1 MPVTRCA
8 LPRRSWSSCSGARSD
23 NQHPEL
29 VNTSMPTIVR
39 LGAAL
44 YRRGRSGLVLVMF
57 VLAAGAC
64 RREKEQ
70 TLPIETAAVTRRTI
84 VSEATASGQVEP
96 INVIEVKSKSSGQ
109 ITEMTVE
116 TGSLVTRGQLL
127 IQLDPRDVQQQ
138 LAQAEADFTATKAKL
153 EVSKI
158 QKERNDKM
166 FADKII
172 TAQEYE
178 ASQLDYA
185 NSVAAEIR
193 SRSAV
198 DIAKQR
204 VEEADVVA
212 PVAGTII
219 EKPVSLGQVIASATN
234 SASGGTVLLKMADL
248 TRVRVRALF
257 NETDIGAVVP
267 GQPANVTVDAF
278 PDRPFGGIVEKIEPS
293 AVIQSSVTMFP
304 VLVTLDNRE
313 GLLKP
318 GMNGEV
324 TVLVERREDV
334 LAVPND
340 AVRQTREAAATAT
353 LIGLNPDS
361 VVAAVREQMQAM
373 GGGGMGAP
381 NGNGNGNGNGGR
393 RGESRGDV
401 DIAVI
406 QGGEQ
411 SGRSGRQSLPEVTD
425 AQCKQVTDA
434 FAKAPTAQP
443 TLQGLRAK
451 VQAGEIDQQRSR
463 AISDSIYKSLGL
475 DSQVARACQ
484 FRGRQGGRGG
494 QGGGTTGGNTASN
507 APNAGGG
514 ENTGGRRGG
523 RRTSAAAMM
532 AGLDVPVSQ
541 AIARPSRPALVFVSS
556 GTSFVPRVIRV
567 GMSDL
572 DYTEVSSGLQ
582 EGEQVLLLSALSM
595 QARRDSATQRMR
607 SMSGGGLPGAPGAG
621 GPGGGGPGRGRGQ

>member
-70 TLPIETAAVTRRTI
+70 TVPIETAAVARRTI

-109 ITEMTVE
+109 IIEMTVE
-116 TGSLVTRGQLL
+116 TGSLVNRGQLL

-138 LAQAEADFTATKAKL
+138 LQQAVADSVAASAKL
-153 EVSKI
+153 AVSQA

-178 ASQLDYA
+178 ASQIDYA
-185 NSVAAEIR
+185 NAVAAMIR
-193 SRSAV
+193 ARSAV
-198 DIAKQR
+198 DIADQR
-204 VEEADVVA
+204 LEEARVVA

-234 SASGGTVLLKMADL
+234 SASGGTVLLKMANL

-353 LIGLNPDS
+353 LIGLDPDS

-373 GGGGMGAP
+373 GGGGMGVP
-381 NGNGNGNGNGGR
+381 NGNGDGNGGR

-401 DIAVI
+401 DVAVI

-411 SGRSGRQSLPEVTD
+411 GGRSGRQGQMPEVTD

-434 FAKAPTAQP
+434 FTKAPTVQA
-443 TLQGLRAK
+443 TLQGLRGR
-451 VQAGEIDQQRSR
+451 VQA
-463 AISDSIYKSLGL
+463 
-475 DSQVARACQ
+475 
-484 FRGRQGGRGG
+484 
-494 QGGGTTGGNTASN
+494 
-507 APNAGGG
+507 
-514 ENTGGRRGG
+514 
-523 RRTSAAAMM
+523 
-532 AGLDVPVSQ
+532 
-541 AIARPSRPALVFVSS
+541 
-556 GTSFVPRVIRV
+556 
-567 GMSDL
+567 
-572 DYTEVSSGLQ
+572 
-582 EGEQVLLLSALSM
+582 
-595 QARRDSATQRMR
+595 
-607 SMSGGGLPGAPGAG
+607 
-621 GPGGGGPGRGRGQ
+621 

>member
-1 MPVTRCA
+1 
-8 LPRRSWSSCSGARSD
+8 
-23 NQHPEL
+23 
-29 VNTSMPTIVR
+29 MPTIVR
-39 LGAAL
+39 LGAGL
-44 YRRGRSGLVLVMF
+44 YRRGRSRLL
-57 VLAAGAC
+57 LALLLPLLPAAC
-64 RREKEQ
+64 RRAKEQ
-70 TLPIETAAVTRRTI
+70 TRPIETAAVSRRTI

-116 TGSLVTRGQLL
+116 TGSRVSRGQLL
-127 IQLDPRDVQQQ
+127 IQLDPRDVNQQ
-138 LAQAEADFTATKAKL
+138 LQQAEADLTATRAKL
-153 EVSKI
+153 EVSKA

-204 VEEADVVA
+204 VEEADVRA
-212 PVAGTII
+212 PVGGTII

-234 SASGGTVLLKMADL
+234 SASGGTILLKMADL

-267 GQPANVTVDAF
+267 GQPATVTVDAY

-340 AVRQTREAAATAT
+340 AVRQTREARATAQ
-353 LIGLNPDS
+353 LVGLDPDS
-361 VVAAVREQMQAM
+361 VEAAVREQMQAM
-373 GGGGMGAP
+373 GGGRGMGQP
-381 NGNGNGNGNGGR
+381 NGNGNGR

-401 DIAVI
+401 DIAVT

-411 SGRSGRQSLPEVTD
+411 GGRTGRQGFNLPEVTD

-434 FAKAPTAQP
+434 FAKAPTAQT
-443 TLQGLRAK
+443 TLQGLRGR
-451 VQAGEIDQQRSR
+451 VQGGEIDQQRSR

-475 DSQVARACQ
+475 DAQVARACQ
-484 FRGRQGGRGG
+484 FRGRQGRGG
-494 QGGGTTGGNTASN
+494 QAGGTGGNTASN
-507 APNAGGG
+507 TPNAGGG
-514 ENTGGRRGG
+514 GGGSETGGRRGG
-523 RRTSAAAMM
+523 RRNSAAAMAVGM
-532 AGLDVPVSQ
+532 DVPVSQ
-541 AIARPSRPALVFVSS
+541 ATARSARPALVYVAS
-556 GTSFVPRVIRV
+556 GTSFVPRVVRV

-572 DYTEVSSGLQ
+572 DYTEVVSGLQ
-582 EGEQVLLLSALSM
+582 EGENVLLMTALAM
-595 QARRDSATQRMR
+595 QASRDSAMARMR
-607 SMSGGGLPGAPGAG
+607 RGGGMPGMPGGG
-621 GPGGGGPGRGRGQ
+621 GPGGGGPGRGGPGGGRGGL

>member
-1 MPVTRCA
+1 MLTI
-8 LPRRSWSSCSGARSD
+8 GAT
-23 NQHPEL
+23 N
-29 VNTSMPTIVR
+29 
-39 LGAAL
+39 
-44 YRRGRSGLVLVMF
+44 YRRGRSGLFLVLLF
-57 VLAAGAC
+57 AAGAC
-64 RREKEQ
+64 RGEKEQ
-70 TLPIETAAVTRRTI
+70 ALPIETAAVARRTI

-116 TGSLVTRGQLL
+116 TGSKVSRGQLL
-127 IQLDPRDVQQQ
+127 IQLDPRDVNQQ
-138 LAQAEADFTATKAKL
+138 LQQAEADLTATRAKL
-153 EVSKI
+153 EVSKA

-178 ASQLDYA
+178 SSLLDYA

-204 VEEADVVA
+204 VEEADVRA

-234 SASGGTVLLKMADL
+234 SASGGTILLKMADL

-267 GQPANVTVDAF
+267 GQPATVTVDAF

-304 VLVTLDNRE
+304 VLVTLDNRD

-353 LIGLNPDS
+353 LIGLNSDS
-361 VVAAVREQMQAM
+361 VVAAVREQMQSM

-381 NGNGNGNGNGGR
+381 NGNGNGTGRRGGG

-401 DIAVI
+401 DITVI
-406 QGGEQ
+406 QGGTQ
-411 SGRSGRQSLPEVTD
+411 GGRQGMQLPEVTD

-434 FAKAPTAQP
+434 FAKAPTAQT
-443 TLQGLRAK
+443 TLQGLRGR
-451 VQAGEIDQQRSR
+451 VQGGELDQQRSR

-484 FRGRQGGRGG
+484 FRGRQGGGRGAENRT
-494 QGGGTTGGNTASN
+494 GGTNATANPQPASGGDNS
-507 APNAGGG
+507 
-514 ENTGGRRGG
+514 TGGRRGG
-523 RRTSAAAMM
+523 RRNSAAAMT
-532 AGLDVPVSQ
+532 AGMDVPVSQ
-541 AIARPSRPALVFVSS
+541 ATTRAARPALVFVSS
-556 GTSFVPRVIRV
+556 GTGFVPRVIRV

-572 DYTEVSSGLQ
+572 DYTEVTSGLQ
-582 EGEQVLLLSALSM
+582 EGEQVLLLSALAM
-595 QARRDSATQRMR
+595 QARRDSAMQRMR
-607 SMSGGGLPGAPGAG
+607 SMSGGGMPGAPGAG
-621 GPGGGGPGRGRGQ
+621 GPGGGPGRGRGQ

>member
-1 MPVTRCA
+1 MP
-8 LPRRSWSSCSGARSD
+8 SIARLS
-23 NQHPEL
+23 
-29 VNTSMPTIVR
+29 
-39 LGAAL
+39 AAL
-44 YRRGRSGLVLVMF
+44 YRRGRSRLVLPLLL
-57 VLAAGAC
+57 LAAAAC
-64 RREKEQ
+64 RGEKEQ
-70 TLPIETAAVTRRTI
+70 ALPIETAAATRRTI

-109 ITEMTVE
+109 IIQMTVE
-116 TGSLVTRGQLL
+116 TGSLVNRGQLL

-138 LAQAEADFTATKAKL
+138 LQQAVADSVAASARL
-153 EVSKI
+153 AVSKA

-178 ASQLDYA
+178 TSQLDYA
-185 NSVAAEIR
+185 NAVAAMIR
-193 SRSAV
+193 ARSAV
-198 DIAKQR
+198 DIADQR
-204 VEEADVVA
+204 LEEARVSA

-234 SASGGTVLLKMADL
+234 SASGGTILLKMADL

-267 GQPANVTVDAF
+267 GQPATVTVDAF
-278 PDRPFGGIVEKIEPS
+278 PDRPFGGTVEKIEPS

-340 AVRQTREAAATAT
+340 AVRQTREAAAVAQ
-353 LIGLNPDS
+353 LAGMNQDS

-373 GGGGMGAP
+373 GGGGMGMP
-381 NGNGNGNGNGGR
+381 NGNGNGNGRQGGG

-406 QGGEQ
+406 QGGGGQ
-411 SGRSGRQSLPEVTD
+411 GGRQGLQLPEVTD

-434 FAKAPTAQP
+434 FAKAPTAQT
-443 TLQGLRAK
+443 TLQGLRGR
-451 VQAGEIDQQRSR
+451 VQSGEIDQQRSR
-463 AISDSIYKSLGL
+463 AISDSIYKSIGL

-484 FRGRQGGRGG
+484 FRNRQGGGRGG
-494 QGGGTTGGNTASN
+494 EGRTGGTNTPANPQAAS
-507 APNAGGG
+507 GG
-514 ENTGGRRGG
+514 ENTGGGRRGG
-523 RRTSAAAMM
+523 RRGSTSALT
-532 AGLDVPVSQ
+532 AGMPVPVSQ
-541 AIARPSRPALVFVSS
+541 ATTRSARPALVLVSS
-556 GTSFVPRVIRV
+556 GTAFVPRVIRV

-572 DYTEVSSGLQ
+572 DYTEVVSGLQ
-582 EGEQVLLLSALSM
+582 EGEQVLLLSALAM
-595 QARRDSATQRMR
+595 QARRDSAMNRMR
-607 SMSGGGLPGAPGAG
+607 NMSGGGMPGAPGAG

>member
-1 MPVTRCA
+1 M
-8 LPRRSWSSCSGARSD
+8 L
-23 NQHPEL
+23 
-29 VNTSMPTIVR
+29 TIVR
-39 LGAAL
+39 PRAAS
-44 YRRGRSGLVLVMF
+44 YRRGRSALVLT
-57 VLAAGAC
+57 LLLLSPAC
-64 RREKEQ
+64 RAKKET
-70 TLPIETAAVTRRTI
+70 TLPIETAAVSRRTI

-116 TGSLVTRGQLL
+116 TGSVVSRGQLL

-138 LAQAEADFTATKAKL
+138 LSQAVADSVAASAKL
-153 EVSKI
+153 AVSKA
-158 QKERNDKM
+158 QKDRNDKM

-178 ASQLDYA
+178 SSQLDYA
-185 NSVAAEIR
+185 NSIASMIR

-204 VEEADVVA
+204 VEEADVRA

-219 EKPVSLGQVIASATN
+219 DKPVSLGQVIASATN
-234 SASGGTVLLKMADL
+234 SASGGTILLKMADL
-248 TRVRVRALF
+248 TKVRVRALF

-267 GQPANVTVDAF
+267 GQPATVTVDAF

-324 TVLVERREDV
+324 MVLVERREDV

-340 AVRQTREAAATAT
+340 AVRQTREAASTAQ
-353 LIGLNPDS
+353 LVGLNPDS

-373 GGGGMGAP
+373 GGGGAGAP
-381 NGNGNGNGNGGR
+381 NGNGGGR
-393 RGESRGDV
+393 RGGGRGESRGDV
-401 DIAVI
+401 DLAVL
-406 QGGEQ
+406 QGGTQ
-411 SGRSGRQSLPEVTD
+411 GGGQGGRGNFQMPEVTD

-443 TLQGLRAK
+443 TLQGLRGK

-463 AISDSIYKSLGL
+463 AISESIYKSLGL
-475 DSQVARACQ
+475 DAMVARACQ
-484 FRGRQGGRGG
+484 FRGRQGAGRGG
-494 QGGGTTGGNTASN
+494 EGRTGTGGANTAANAPAGGPSTQGATQGG
-507 APNAGGG
+507 
-514 ENTGGRRGG
+514 ETGGRRGG
-523 RRTSAAAMM
+523 RRGNTAAAMM
-532 AGLDVPVSQ
+532 AGMEVPVSQ
-541 AIARPSRPALVFVSS
+541 ATTRSARPALVYVAS
-556 GTSFVPRVIRV
+556 GTGFAPRVVRV

-572 DYTEVSSGLQ
+572 DYTEIVSGLQ
-582 EGEQVLLLSALSM
+582 EGENVLLLTSLAM
-595 QARRDSATQRMR
+595 QASRDSALARMR
-607 SMSGGGLPGAPGAG
+607 GRGGMPGMPAGGQPGA
-621 GPGGGGPGRGRGQ
+621 GGPGRGRGGQ

>member
-1 MPVTRCA
+1 MPI
-8 LPRRSWSSCSGARSD
+8 
-23 NQHPEL
+23 
-29 VNTSMPTIVR
+29 IVR

-44 YRRGRSGLVLVMF
+44 YRRGRSGLVLVLF

-70 TLPIETAAVTRRTI
+70 TVPIETAAVARRTI
-84 VSEATASGQVEP
+84 VSEATASGKVEP

-109 ITEMTVE
+109 IIEMTVE
-116 TGSLVTRGQLL
+116 TGSLVNRGQLL

-138 LAQAEADFTATKAKL
+138 LQQAVADSVAASARL
-153 EVSKI
+153 AVSQA

-178 ASQLDYA
+178 ASQIDYA
-185 NSVAAEIR
+185 NAVAAMIR
-193 SRSAV
+193 ARSAV
-198 DIAKQR
+198 DLADQR
-204 VEEADVVA
+204 LEEARVVA

-234 SASGGTVLLKMADL
+234 SASGGTILLKMANL

-293 AVIQSSVTMFP
+293 AVVQSSVTMFP

-361 VVAAVREQMQAM
+361 VVAAVREQMQAI

-381 NGNGNGNGNGGR
+381 NGNGNGNGGR

-411 SGRSGRQSLPEVTD
+411 GGRGGRQSMPEVTD

-494 QGGGTTGGNTASN
+494 EGGGTTGGNTASN
-507 APNAGGG
+507 APNAGAGGGG

-523 RRTSAAAMM
+523 RRNSAAAML
-532 AGLDVPVSQ
+532 AGMDVPVSQ
-541 AIARPSRPALVFVSS
+541 ATPRASRPALVFVSS

-572 DYTEVSSGLQ
+572 DYTEVTSGLQ

-607 SMSGGGLPGAPGAG
+607 SMSGGGMPGAPAAG
-621 GPGGGGPGRGRGQ
+621 GPGGGPGRGRGQ

>member
-1 MPVTRCA
+1 
-8 LPRRSWSSCSGARSD
+8 
-23 NQHPEL
+23 
-29 VNTSMPTIVR
+29 MPTIVR
-39 LGAAL
+39 LCAVN
-44 YRRGRSGLVLVMF
+44 YRRGRSRLVLA
-57 VLAAGAC
+57 LLLPLLPAAC

-70 TLPIETAAVTRRTI
+70 TRPIETAAVARRTI

-109 ITEMTVE
+109 IVEMTVE
-116 TGSLVTRGQLL
+116 TGSRVSRGQLL
-127 IQLDPRDVQQQ
+127 IQLDPRDVNQQ
-138 LAQAEADFTATKAKL
+138 LSQAVADSVAASAKL
-153 EVSKI
+153 AVSKA
-158 QKERNDKM
+158 QKDRNDKM

-178 ASQLDYA
+178 SSQLDYA
-185 NSVAAEIR
+185 NSVAAMIR

-204 VEEADVVA
+204 VEEADVRA

-219 EKPVSLGQVIASATN
+219 DKPVSLGQVIASATN
-234 SASGGTVLLKMADL
+234 SASGGTILLKMADL

-267 GQPANVTVDAF
+267 GQPATVTVDAY

-340 AVRQTREAAATAT
+340 AVRQTREAAATAQ
-353 LIGLNPDS
+353 LVGLNPDS
-361 VVAAVREQMQAM
+361 VVASVREQMQALG
-373 GGGGMGAP
+373 GGGGMGTGGGTG
-381 NGNGNGNGNGGR
+381 GNGRRAG

-401 DIAVI
+401 DIAVL

-411 SGRSGRQSLPEVTD
+411 GGRTGRQGFNLPQVTD

-434 FAKAPTAQP
+434 FTKAPNAQT
-443 TLQGLRAK
+443 TLQGLRGR

-484 FRGRQGGRGG
+484 FRGRQGGGRGG
-494 QGGGTTGGNTASN
+494 DASRAGGGTTSTATNAPAGGNGTD
-507 APNAGGG
+507 APAGA
-514 ENTGGRRGG
+514 RRGG
-523 RRTSAAAMM
+523 RRGNSAAVLM
-532 AGLDVPVSQ
+532 AGMDVPVSQ
-541 AIARPSRPALVFVSS
+541 ATTRAARPALVYVAS
-556 GTSFVPRVIRV
+556 GTSFVPRVVRV

-572 DYTEVSSGLQ
+572 DYTEVVSGLQ
-582 EGEQVLLLSALSM
+582 EGENVLLMTALAM
-595 QARRDSATQRMR
+595 QASRDSALARMR
-607 SMSGGGLPGAPGAG
+607 RGGGGMPGMPGATGGA
-621 GPGGGGPGRGRGQ
+621 GPGRGPGRGQ

>member
-1 MPVTRCA
+1 MP
-8 LPRRSWSSCSGARSD
+8 
-23 NQHPEL
+23 N
-29 VNTSMPTIVR
+29 IVR
-39 LGAAL
+39 PSLGL
-44 YRRGRSGLVLVMF
+44 YHRGRSLLM
-57 VLAAGAC
+57 LALLLPLLPAAC
-64 RREKEQ
+64 RRAKEQ
-70 TLPIETAAVTRRTI
+70 TLPIETAAVARRTI

-109 ITEMTVE
+109 IIEMSVE
-116 TGSLVTRGQLL
+116 TGSLVNRGQLL

-138 LAQAEADFTATKAKL
+138 LQQAVADSVAASARL
-153 EVSKI
+153 AVSKA

-178 ASQLDYA
+178 ATQIDYA
-185 NSVAAEIR
+185 NAVAAMIR
-193 SRSAV
+193 ARSAV
-198 DIAKQR
+198 DIADQR
-204 VEEADVVA
+204 LEEARVIA

-234 SASGGTVLLKMADL
+234 SASGGTILLKMADL

-267 GQPANVTVDAF
+267 GQPATVTVDAF
-278 PDRPFGGIVEKIEPS
+278 PDRPFGGTVEKIEPS
-293 AVIQSSVTMFP
+293 AVVQSSVTMFP

-340 AVRQTREAAATAT
+340 AVRQTREARATAQ
-353 LIGLNPDS
+353 LVGLDPDS
-361 VVAAVREQMQAM
+361 VEAAVREQMQAM
-373 GGGGMGAP
+373 GGGGRGM
-381 NGNGNGNGNGGR
+381 NGNGGNGANGR

-406 QGGEQ
+406 QGGQQGERQ
-411 SGRSGRQSLPEVTD
+411 GRQGFNLPEVTD

-434 FAKAPTAQP
+434 FAKAPTAQT
-443 TLQGLRAK
+443 TLQGLRGR
-451 VQAGEIDQQRSR
+451 VQGGEIDQQRSR

-475 DSQVARACQ
+475 DAQVARACQ
-484 FRGRQGGRGG
+484 FRGRQGGGRGG
-494 QGGGTTGGNTASN
+494 QGGATGTAGGNTASN
-507 APNAGGG
+507 APNNTGGG
-514 ENTGGRRGG
+514 GSETGGRRGG
-523 RRTSAAAMM
+523 RRNAAAMM
-532 AGLDVPVSQ
+532 AGMDVPVSQ
-541 AIARPSRPALVFVSS
+541 ATTRAARPALVYVAS
-556 GTSFVPRVIRV
+556 GTGFVPRVVRV

-572 DYTEVSSGLQ
+572 DYTEVVSGIQ
-582 EGEQVLLLSALSM
+582 EGENVLLLTSLAM
-595 QARRDSATQRMR
+595 QASRDSAMARMR
-607 SMSGGGLPGAPGAG
+607 RGGGMPGVPAG
-621 GPGGGGPGRGRGQ
+621 GGPGGGGGPGRGGRGG

>member
-1 MPVTRCA
+1 MPF
-8 LPRRSWSSCSGARSD
+8 
-23 NQHPEL
+23 
-29 VNTSMPTIVR
+29 IVR
-39 LGAAL
+39 PGAAL

-57 VLAAGAC
+57 VLAVAAC

-70 TLPIETAAVTRRTI
+70 TVPIETAAVARRTI
-84 VSEATASGQVEP
+84 VSEATATGQVEP

-109 ITEMTVE
+109 IIEMTVE
-116 TGSLVTRGQLL
+116 TGSLVNRGQLL

-138 LAQAEADFTATKAKL
+138 LQQAVADSVAASARFA
-153 EVSKI
+153 VSKAA
-158 QKERNDKM
+158 KERNDKM

-178 ASQLDYA
+178 ATQIDYA
-185 NSVAAEIR
+185 NAVAAMIR
-193 SRSAV
+193 ARSAV
-198 DIAKQR
+198 DLADQR
-204 VEEADVVA
+204 LEEARVVA

-234 SASGGTVLLKMADL
+234 SASGGTVLLKMANL

-353 LIGLNPDS
+353 LIGLNSDS

-373 GGGGMGAP
+373 GGGGMGGP
-381 NGNGNGNGNGGR
+381 NGNGNGNGGR

-411 SGRSGRQSLPEVTD
+411 GGRSGRQGLPDVTD

-434 FAKAPTAQP
+434 FAKAPTAQS
-443 TLQGLRAK
+443 TLQGLRGK
-451 VQAGEIDQQRSR
+451 VQGGEIDQQRSR

-514 ENTGGRRGG
+514 GGGENPGGRRGG
-523 RRTSAAAMM
+523 RRNSAAAMM
-532 AGLDVPVSQ
+532 SGMDVPVSQ
-541 AIARPSRPALVFVSS
+541 AMTRPSRPALVFVSS

-595 QARRDSATQRMR
+595 QARRDSASQRMR
-607 SMSGGGLPGAPGAG
+607 SMGGGMPGAPGAG

>member
-1 MPVTRCA
+1 MPI
-8 LPRRSWSSCSGARSD
+8 
-23 NQHPEL
+23 
-29 VNTSMPTIVR
+29 IVR

-44 YRRGRSGLVLVMF
+44 YRRGRSGLVLVLF

-70 TLPIETAAVTRRTI
+70 TVPIETAAVARRTI

-109 ITEMTVE
+109 IIEMTVE
-116 TGSLVTRGQLL
+116 TGSLVNRGQLL

-138 LAQAEADFTATKAKL
+138 LQQAVADSVAASARL
-153 EVSKI
+153 AVSQA

-178 ASQLDYA
+178 ASQIDYA
-185 NSVAAEIR
+185 NAVAAMIR
-193 SRSAV
+193 ARSAV
-198 DIAKQR
+198 DLADQR
-204 VEEADVVA
+204 LEEARVVA

-234 SASGGTVLLKMADL
+234 SASGGTILLKMANL

-293 AVIQSSVTMFP
+293 AVVQSSVTMFP

-361 VVAAVREQMQAM
+361 VVAAVREQMQAI

-381 NGNGNGNGNGGR
+381 NGNGNGNGGR

-411 SGRSGRQSLPEVTD
+411 GGRGGRQSMPEVTD

-494 QGGGTTGGNTASN
+494 EGGGTTGGNTASN
-507 APNAGGG
+507 APNAGAGGGG

-523 RRTSAAAMM
+523 RRNSAAAML
-532 AGLDVPVSQ
+532 AGMDVPVSQ
-541 AIARPSRPALVFVSS
+541 ATPRASRPALVFVSS

-572 DYTEVSSGLQ
+572 DYTEVTSGLQ

-607 SMSGGGLPGAPGAG
+607 SMSGGGMPGAPAAG
-621 GPGGGGPGRGRGQ
+621 GPGGGPGRGRGQ

>member
-1 MPVTRCA
+1 MH
-8 LPRRSWSSCSGARSD
+8 SIAR
-23 NQHPEL
+23 
-29 VNTSMPTIVR
+29 IR
-39 LGAAL
+39 AAL
-44 YRRGRSGLVLVMF
+44 YRRGRSRLVLGLLLVS
-57 VLAAGAC
+57 VGAC
-64 RREKEQ
+64 RGEKEQ
-70 TLPIETAAVTRRTI
+70 ALPIETAAVARRTI

-138 LAQAEADFTATKAKL
+138 LSQAVADSVAASAKL
-153 EVSKI
+153 AVSKN
-158 QKERNDKM
+158 QKDRNDKM

-178 ASQLDYA
+178 SSQLDYA
-185 NSVAAEIR
+185 NSVASMIR

-198 DIAKQR
+198 DIANQR
-204 VEEADVVA
+204 VEEAVVSA

-219 EKPVSLGQVIASATN
+219 DKPVSLGQVIASATN
-234 SASGGTVLLKMADL
+234 SASGGTILLKMADL
-248 TRVRVRALF
+248 TKVRVRALF

-267 GQPANVTVDAF
+267 GQPATVTVDAF
-278 PDRPFGGIVEKIEPS
+278 PDRPFGGTVEKIEPS

-340 AVRQTREAAATAT
+340 AVRQTREAAAVAT
-353 LIGLNPDS
+353 LAGMNVDS

-373 GGGGMGAP
+373 GGGGMGLP
-381 NGNGNGNGNGGR
+381 NGNGNGNGNGRQSGG

-406 QGGEQ
+406 QGGTQ
-411 SGRSGRQSLPEVTD
+411 GSGQGGRQGFQMPEVTD

-434 FAKAPTAQP
+434 FAKAPTAQT
-443 TLQGLRAK
+443 TLQGLRGR
-451 VQAGEIDQQRSR
+451 VQSGEIDQQRSR
-463 AISDSIYKSLGL
+463 AISDSIYKSIGL

-484 FRGRQGGRGG
+484 FRERQAAGGGRGG
-494 QGGGTTGGNTASN
+494 EGRTGGTNTTANPQAAS
-507 APNAGGG
+507 GG
-514 ENTGGRRGG
+514 ENTGGGRRGG
-523 RRTSAAAMM
+523 RRGSSTAALT
-532 AGLDVPVSQ
+532 AGMPVPVSQ
-541 AIARPSRPALVFVSS
+541 ATTRAARPALVLVSS
-556 GTSFVPRVIRV
+556 GTSFAPRVIRV

-572 DYTEVSSGLQ
+572 DYTEVVSGLQ
-582 EGEQVLLLSALSM
+582 EGEQVLLLSALAM
-595 QARRDSATQRMR
+595 QARRDSAMNRMR
-607 SMSGGGLPGAPGAG
+607 NMSGGGMPGAPGAAT
-621 GPGGGGPGRGRGQ
+621 PGGGGPGRGRQ

>member
-1 MPVTRCA
+1 
-8 LPRRSWSSCSGARSD
+8 
-23 NQHPEL
+23 
-29 VNTSMPTIVR
+29 VNTSISIIAR
-39 LGAAL
+39 LAAVFN
-44 YRRGRSGLVLVMF
+44 RRGRSGLVLVLF

-70 TLPIETAAVTRRTI
+70 TVPIETAAVARRTI

-109 ITEMTVE
+109 IIEMTVE
-116 TGSLVTRGQLL
+116 TGSLVNRGQLL

-138 LAQAEADFTATKAKL
+138 LQQAVADSVAASARL
-153 EVSKI
+153 AVSKA

-178 ASQLDYA
+178 AAQIDYA
-185 NSVAAEIR
+185 NAVAAMIR
-193 SRSAV
+193 ARSAV
-198 DIAKQR
+198 DIADQR
-204 VEEADVVA
+204 LEEARVIA

-234 SASGGTVLLKMADL
+234 SASGGTVLLKMANL

-353 LIGLNPDS
+353 LIGLNSDS

-373 GGGGMGAP
+373 GGGGMGGP

-411 SGRSGRQSLPEVTD
+411 GGRGGRQNLPEVTD

-434 FAKAPTAQP
+434 FAKAPTAQS
-443 TLQGLRAK
+443 TLQGLRGK

-494 QGGGTTGGNTASN
+494 QAGGTTGGNTASN

-514 ENTGGRRGG
+514 GENTGGRRGG
-523 RRTSAAAMM
+523 RRNSAAAMM
-532 AGLDVPVSQ
+532 TGMDVPVSQ
-541 AIARPSRPALVFVSS
+541 AITRASRPALVFVSS

-572 DYTEVSSGLQ
+572 DYTEVTSGLQ

-595 QARRDSATQRMR
+595 QARRDSASQRMR
-607 SMSGGGLPGAPGAG
+607 SMGGGMPGAPGAG

>member
-1 MPVTRCA
+1 MPF
-8 LPRRSWSSCSGARSD
+8 
-23 NQHPEL
+23 
-29 VNTSMPTIVR
+29 IVR
-39 LGAAL
+39 PGAAL

-57 VLAAGAC
+57 VLAVAAC

-70 TLPIETAAVTRRTI
+70 TVPIETAAVARRTI

-109 ITEMTVE
+109 IIEMTVE
-116 TGSLVTRGQLL
+116 TGSLVNRGQLL

-138 LAQAEADFTATKAKL
+138 LQQAVADSVAASARFA
-153 EVSKI
+153 VSKAA
-158 QKERNDKM
+158 KERNDKM

-178 ASQLDYA
+178 ATQIDYA
-185 NSVAAEIR
+185 NAVAAMIR
-193 SRSAV
+193 ARSAV
-198 DIAKQR
+198 DLADQR
-204 VEEADVVA
+204 LEEARVVA

-234 SASGGTVLLKMADL
+234 SASGGTVLLKMANL

-353 LIGLNPDS
+353 LIGLNSDS

-373 GGGGMGAP
+373 GGGGMGGP
-381 NGNGNGNGNGGR
+381 NGNGNGNGGR

-411 SGRSGRQSLPEVTD
+411 GGRSGRQGLPDVTD
-425 AQCKQVTDA
+425 AQCKQVTDV
-434 FAKAPTAQP
+434 FAKAPTAQS
-443 TLQGLRAK
+443 TLQGLRGK

-514 ENTGGRRGG
+514 GGGENPGGRRGG
-523 RRTSAAAMM
+523 RRNSAAAMM
-532 AGLDVPVSQ
+532 SGMDVPVSQ
-541 AIARPSRPALVFVSS
+541 AMTRPSRPALVFVSS

-595 QARRDSATQRMR
+595 QARRDSASQRMR
-607 SMSGGGLPGAPGAG
+607 SMGGGMPGAPGAG

>member
-1 MPVTRCA
+1 M
-8 LPRRSWSSCSGARSD
+8 LP
-23 NQHPEL
+23 
-29 VNTSMPTIVR
+29 IVR
-39 LGAAL
+39 FGAAP
-44 YRRGRSGLVLVMF
+44 YRRGRSRLVLGF
-57 VLAAGAC
+57 LLLAAAAC

-138 LAQAEADFTATKAKL
+138 LAQAEADLTATKAKL
-153 EVSKI
+153 EVSKA

-166 FADKII
+166 YADKII

-185 NSVAAEIR
+185 NSVASEIR
-193 SRSAV
+193 SRSTV

-204 VEEADVVA
+204 VEEADVRA
-212 PVAGTII
+212 PVSGTII

-234 SASGGTVLLKMADL
+234 SASGGTILLKMADL

-267 GQPANVTVDAF
+267 GQPATVTVDAY
-278 PDRPFGGIVEKIEPS
+278 PDRPFGGTVEKIEPS
-293 AVIQSSVTMFP
+293 AVVQSSVTMFP
-304 VLVTLDNRE
+304 VLVTLDNRD

-353 LIGLNPDS
+353 LIGMDPDS

-373 GGGGMGAP
+373 GGGGMGVP
-381 NGNGNGNGNGGR
+381 NGNGDGNGGR

-401 DIAVI
+401 DVAVI

-411 SGRSGRQSLPEVTD
+411 GGRSGCQGQMPEVTD

-434 FAKAPTAQP
+434 FTKAPTVQA
-443 TLQGLRAK
+443 TLQGLRGR

-494 QGGGTTGGNTASN
+494 QGGGTAGNTASD
-507 APNAGGG
+507 APNAGGSG
-514 ENTGGRRGG
+514 TAAGTTGGRRGG
-523 RRTSAAAMM
+523 RRGNTAALT
-532 AGLDVPVSQ
+532 AGMDVPVSQ
-541 AIARPSRPALVFVSS
+541 ATTRPARPALVFVSS

-572 DYTEVSSGLQ
+572 DYTEVTSGLQ

-595 QARRDSATQRMR
+595 QARRDSASQRMR
-607 SMSGGGLPGAPGAG
+607 SMGGGMPGAPGAG

>member
-1 MPVTRCA
+1 MRSTV
-8 LPRRSWSSCSGARSD
+8 RRG
-23 NQHPEL
+23 
-29 VNTSMPTIVR
+29 T
-39 LGAAL
+39 AA
-44 YRRGRSGLVLVMF
+44 YRRARSGLLLALPLLV
-57 VLAAGAC
+57 AAGC
-64 RREKEQ
+64 RREKQQ
-70 TLPIETAAVTRRTI
+70 TLPIETAAVIRRTI

-109 ITEMTVE
+109 IVEMPVE

-138 LAQAEADFTATKAKL
+138 LAQAVADSVAAAAKL
-153 EVSKI
+153 AVSKN

-172 TAQEYE
+172 TAQEHE
-178 ASQLDYA
+178 TAQLDYA
-185 NSVAAEIR
+185 NSVASMIR

-198 DIAKQR
+198 DIAAQR
-204 VEEADVVA
+204 LEEARVVA
-212 PVAGTII
+212 AVGGTVI

-234 SASGGTVLLKMADL
+234 SASGGTILLKMADL

-267 GQPANVTVDAF
+267 GQPATVTVDAF
-278 PDRPFGGIVEKIEPS
+278 PDRPFGGTVEKIEPS

-334 LAVPND
+334 MAVPND
-340 AVRQTREAAATAT
+340 AVRQTREARATAQ
-353 LIGLNPDS
+353 LVGLNPDS
-361 VVAAVREQMQAM
+361 VEAAVREQMQQM
-373 GGGGMGAP
+373 GGGRGTNGSGA
-381 NGNGNGNGNGGR
+381 NAGSGR

-401 DIAVI
+401 DVTVI

-411 SGRSGRQSLPEVTD
+411 GRSGRGNLQMPEVTD

-434 FAKAPTAQP
+434 FAKAPNAQT
-443 TLQGLRAK
+443 TLQGLRGR
-451 VQAGEIDQQRSR
+451 VQGGEIDQQRSR

-484 FRGRQGGRGG
+484 FRGRQGGGRGGEGRTG
-494 QGGGTTGGNTASN
+494 QGGGQGGNTASN
-507 APNAGGG
+507 APNAGSGG
-514 ENTGGRRGG
+514 GNESSGRRGG
-523 RRTSAAAMM
+523 RRSAAAMM
-532 AGLDVPVSQ
+532 AGMDVPVSQ
-541 AIARPSRPALVFVSS
+541 ASTRAARPALVYIVT
-556 GTSFVPRVIRV
+556 GTAPALTFAPRVVRV

-572 DYTEVSSGLQ
+572 DYTEVVSGLQ
-582 EGEQVLLLSALSM
+582 EGENVLLLTSLAM
-595 QARRDSATQRMR
+595 QASRDSALARMR
-607 SMSGGGLPGAPGAG
+607 RGGGGMPGMPGGG
-621 GPGGGGPGRGRGQ
+621 GPGGGGPGRGGRG

>member
-1 MPVTRCA
+1 
-8 LPRRSWSSCSGARSD
+8 
-23 NQHPEL
+23 
-29 VNTSMPTIVR
+29 MPTIVR
-39 LGAAL
+39 LGAGL
-44 YRRGRSGLVLVMF
+44 YRRGRSRLL
-57 VLAAGAC
+57 LALLLPLLPAAC

-70 TLPIETAAVTRRTI
+70 TRPIETAAVSRRTI

-138 LAQAEADFTATKAKL
+138 LQQAEADLTATRAKL
-153 EVSKI
+153 EVSKA

-204 VEEADVVA
+204 VEEADVRA

-234 SASGGTVLLKMADL
+234 SASGGTILLKMANL

-267 GQPANVTVDAF
+267 GQPATVTVDAY

-340 AVRQTREAAATAT
+340 AVRQTREARATAQ
-353 LIGLNPDS
+353 LVGLDPDS
-361 VVAAVREQMQAM
+361 VEAAVREQMQAM
-373 GGGGMGAP
+373 GGGRGMGQP
-381 NGNGNGNGNGGR
+381 NGNGNGR

-411 SGRSGRQSLPEVTD
+411 GGRTGRQGFNLPEVTD

-434 FAKAPTAQP
+434 FAKAPTAQA
-443 TLQGLRAK
+443 TLQGLRGR
-451 VQAGEIDQQRSR
+451 VQGGEIDQQRSR

-475 DSQVARACQ
+475 DGQVARACQ
-484 FRGRQGGRGG
+484 FRGRQGRGG
-494 QGGGTTGGNTASN
+494 QAGGTGGNTASN
-507 APNAGGG
+507 TPNAGGG
-514 ENTGGRRGG
+514 GGGNETGGRRGG
-523 RRTSAAAMM
+523 RRNTAAAMAVGM
-532 AGLDVPVSQ
+532 DVPVSQ
-541 AIARPSRPALVFVSS
+541 ATTRSARPALVYVAS
-556 GTSFVPRVIRV
+556 GTSFVPRVVRV

-572 DYTEVSSGLQ
+572 DYTEVVSGLQ
-582 EGEQVLLLSALSM
+582 EGENVLLMTALAM
-595 QARRDSATQRMR
+595 QASRDSAMARMR
-607 SMSGGGLPGAPGAG
+607 RGGGMPGMPGGG
-621 GPGGGGPGRGRGQ
+621 GPGGGGPGRGGPGGGRGGL